1 MEKTQERPVQLSL
14 FDYSPPPAREK
25 TRTPKKTKPTPS
37 SRRSDTL
44 PITPSTSLHAAI
56 TAYSA
61 YLDER
66 DLADASRS
74 AMRSDMNV
82 AGRILGMHRPI
93 EDLSRGT
100 LHHELVRAMHQQY
113 SEATVARRVATV
125 NGFIHWLAEQ
135 GAANLPSI
143 PTPKVD
149 KDLPTVLSRGQVR
162 RLLEVTKTDQ
172 DARPAF
178 LVRLLLTTAMKKH
191 EVADLRVGNMR
202 LDADPPYV
210 EVKGEDHQR
219 RNITVTPKLRPYYEA
234 YKEQYGPLL
243 DEVFPVTSR
252 ALRYDMEHLS
262 EALNAPVNFTSL
274 RWTTALRDLQAGMKL
289 DQLRRKMGLSVST
302 WEETLERLQRVAV

>member
-1 MEKTQERPVQLSL
+1 MEKTRERPVQLSL

-25 TRTPKKTKPTPS
+25 TGTPKKTQRTPS
-37 SRRSDTL
+37 SRSSDT
-44 PITPSTSLHAAI
+44 PCITPSTSLHAAI

-66 DLADASRS
+66 DLADASRT
-74 AMRSDMNV
+74 AMRSDMDV
-82 AGRILGMHRPI
+82 AGRILGMHRSV
-93 EDLSRGT
+93 EDLSRGA
-100 LHHELVRAMHQQY
+100 LHHELVQAMHQQY

-162 RLLEVTKTDQ
+162 RLLKVTEASQ
-172 DARPAF
+172 DARSAF
-178 LVRLLLTTAMKKH
+178 LVRLLLTTGMKKH
-191 EVADLRVGNMR
+191 EVVALRVEDMR

-210 EVKGEDHQR
+210 AVKGEGYKR

-243 DEVFPVTSR
+243 DEVFTVTPR
-252 ALRYDMEHLS
+252 TLEYDLENLS
-262 EALNAPVNFTSL
+262 EALTAPVNFTSL
-274 RWTTALRDLQAGMKL
+274 RWTAALRDLQARIKPSR
-289 DQLRRKMGLSVST
+289 LRRKLGLAEDT
-302 WEETLERLQRVAV
+302 WERTLERLQRLAV